1 MEESTRQQS
10 INLAPIGRVINGI
23 EHPSDVKWESV
34 ISEVVIAPQL
44 VEALDGIDGFSHI
57 VIIFYLD
64 KVGEDRRSRLKVH
77 PERKE
82 ELPLVGVFAT
92 RSPVRPNPIGITVVK
107 LLERQENVLKVLG
120 LDAYA
125 GTPVLD
131 VKPYLRRGDLIEEAT
146 MPETLVPPDAT
157 PEDSR
162 KLEDRKRAEETEEGE
177 REEKLGQEVLDV
189 AGDTPAEGVP
199 PQVAAEP
206 ARPQPPPAPP

>member
-1 MEESTRQQS
+1 MDESTRQES
-10 INLAPIGRVINGI
+10 INLVPIGRVINGV
-23 EHPSDVKWESV
+23 EYPSDVKWETIV
-34 ISEVVIAPQL
+34 SEVVIAPHL
-44 VEALDGIDGFSHI
+44 VKALDGIDGFSHI

-64 KVGEDRRSRLKVH
+64 KVDEDRRSRLKVH

-120 LDAYA
+120 LDAYD

-146 MPETLVPPDAT
+146 
-157 PEDSR
+157 
-162 KLEDRKRAEETEEGE
+162 
-177 REEKLGQEVLDV
+177 
-189 AGDTPAEGVP
+189 TPAWLLRLWELQDGG
-199 PQVAAEP
+199 
-206 ARPQPPPAPP
+206 R